1 MSRRSR
7 FLPTIDPDELSDSV
21 QAARVVVQDAPTAL
35 LGEPSL
41 RGVELLEWPLPRV
54 QVGIVRGPDEPVVA
68 HVLHHRRHQAV
79 VGIARDPP
87 AAGRPP
93 DCLPP
98 NPAELFETL
107 QRPLDDPGL
116 RQPGVLNAIQ
126 QKLAHV

>member
-1 MSRRSR
+1 M
-7 FLPTIDPDELSDSV
+7 EHK
-21 QAARVVVQDAPTAL
+21 
-35 LGEPSL
+35 SL

-79 VGIARDPP
+79 VGIARDP
-87 AAGRPP
+87 RSVP
-93 DCLPP
+93 DCLP

-116 RQPGVLNAIQ
+116 RQAGVLNAIQ
-126 QKLAHV
+126 QKLGHV